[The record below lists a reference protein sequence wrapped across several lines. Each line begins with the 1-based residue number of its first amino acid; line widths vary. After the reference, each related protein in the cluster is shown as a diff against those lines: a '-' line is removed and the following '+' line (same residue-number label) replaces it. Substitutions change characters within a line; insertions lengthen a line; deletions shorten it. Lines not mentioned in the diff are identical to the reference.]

1 MYRIEVAGDAVG
13 IVYRYA
19 ESAETRTVGLGD
31 EDDELGRDGGSRLHD
46 RPMRYSRSKHLGGW
60 WA

>member
-1 MYRIEVAGDAVG
+1 VAGDAVG

-31 EDDELGRDGGSRLHD
+31 EEDELGRDGGSRLHD